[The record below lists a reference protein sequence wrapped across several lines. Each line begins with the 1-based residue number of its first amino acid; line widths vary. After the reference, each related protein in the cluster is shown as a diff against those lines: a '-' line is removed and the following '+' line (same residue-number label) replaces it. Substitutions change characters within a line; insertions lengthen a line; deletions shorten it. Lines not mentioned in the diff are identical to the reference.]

1 VGRKATGPD
10 GIAGLPK
17 QAERTGLPWL
27 NESVVRF
34 RFLGSD
40 WMLYKNSNTKSN
52 REGGKAMQIKKIK
65 VVLLLSVAAVLTVLA
80 LHYETIYSNYLDL
93 GFHSYDVVRTVMK

>member
-1 VGRKATGPD
+1 
-10 GIAGLPK
+10 
-17 QAERTGLPWL
+17 
-27 NESVVRF
+27 
-34 RFLGSD
+34 
-40 WMLYKNSNTKSN
+40 MLYKNSNTKSN
-52 REGGKAMQIKKIK
+52 REGGKAMQINKIK

>member
-1 VGRKATGPD
+1 
-10 GIAGLPK
+10 
-17 QAERTGLPWL
+17 
-27 NESVVRF
+27 
-34 RFLGSD
+34 
-40 WMLYKNSNTKSN
+40 
-52 REGGKAMQIKKIK
+52 MQINKIK